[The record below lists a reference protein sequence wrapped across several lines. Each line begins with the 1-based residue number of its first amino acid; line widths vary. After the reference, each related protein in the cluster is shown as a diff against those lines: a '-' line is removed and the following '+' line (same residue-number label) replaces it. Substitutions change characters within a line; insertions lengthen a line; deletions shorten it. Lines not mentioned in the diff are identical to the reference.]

1 MSLSFSSI
9 SEYALTELPF
19 TIPETDLEIELFS
32 DISVV
37 KNLPTDTVALVLNYA
52 NDEIYPVYYG
62 GNRNAWLAELST
74 TATDTVQQVFKFVD
88 TVALNLSDASI
99 TSTRLNS
106 VEISA
111 LSVELF
117 GSDTTR
123 YEIPLGEV
131 TLTSSINSYEQPS
144 WLISDPTVLSL
155 DGNYF
160 HNLRLYSN
168 ETGELSIDLL
178 DSQFVD
184 ETPND
189 TWRDRPGLPIGPIS
203 FNAIGSEQNAGFN
216 IKSYPLISEA
226 PLEINLNTDVSITL
240 AAIDSGSLIIADNG
254 TQSATINESSS
265 GNLTTFSISDQVV
278 FLNSEET
285 GFLEISASDQI
296 QQSFAFDDAV
306 VLEINGSSIFS
317 NTMAYTDDAQQEII
331 IDFLISSTQVYDDSS
346 TIEIDSSV
354 LESKV
359 SSYDETLILN
369 TEPND
374 LISIRYYNF
383 SNAPLEVDF
392 KTYAKEYTFLQQ
404 ISDNNSVGISITIES
419 SESFGTTSRPKQ
431 VWFG

>member
-32 DISVV
+32 DISVA

-52 NDEIYPVYYG
+52 NDEIYLVYYG

-88 TVALNLSDASI
+88 TVALNLSDASV

-131 TLTSSINSYEQPS
+131 TLTTSINSYEQPS
-144 WLISDPTVLSL
+144 WLISDPAVLSL
-155 DGNYF
+155 DGEHF

-178 DSQFVD
+178 DSQFVV

-203 FNAIGSEQNAGFN
+203 FNAIGSEQNTGFN
-216 IKSYPLISEA
+216 VKSFPLISEA
-226 PLEINLNTDVSITL
+226 PLEINFDTDVSTTL
-240 AAIDSGSLIIADNG
+240 VAIDFGSLVIADNSA
-254 TQSATINESSS
+254 QSSTINESSS
-265 GNLTTFSISDQVV
+265 GNLTTFSISDQIV
-278 FLNSEET
+278 FLNSDET
-285 GFLEISASDQI
+285 AFLEIFASDQI
-296 QQSFAFDDAV
+296 QQSFAFDDAA
-306 VLEINGSSIFS
+306 VLEISGSSTFS
-317 NTMAYTDDAQQEII
+317 NTMAYADFAQQEIV
-331 IDFLISSTQVYDDSS
+331 IDFLISNTQVYDDS
-346 TIEIDSSV
+346 TIIEIDSSI
-354 LESKV
+354 LESKA
-359 SSYDETLILN
+359 SSYANTLAL
-369 TEPND
+369 TAEPND
-374 LISIRYYNF
+374 FISIRYYDF
-383 SNAPLEVDF
+383 SNAQLEVNF
-392 KTYAKEYTFLQQ
+392 KTFAKEYTFLQQ
-404 ISDNNSVGISITIES
+404 ISDNNRVGISITIES